1 MKQKYSQRLTISL
14 TDDQYKKLTQLA
26 LVREVPL
33 VVIIR
38 EALKEYLDVMC
49 DGTD

>member
-1 MKQKYSQRLTISL
+1 MKQKYSQRFTISL
-14 TDDQYKKLTQLA
+14 TYDQYKKLTQLA
-26 LVREVPL
+26 LTREVPL

-49 DGTD
+49 DEY

>member
-1 MKQKYSQRLTISL
+1 MKQKDSQRFTISL

-26 LVREVPL
+26 LTREVPL

-49 DGTD
+49 DEH

>member
-1 MKQKYSQRLTISL
+1 MKQKYSQRFTISL

-26 LVREVPL
+26 LTREVPL

-49 DGTD
+49 DEH